1 MPEIWL
7 RYGTTDVVL
16 DIKFENLAKQISSTF
31 QVPLKQEDVKTAITS
46 SVPLTDKML
55 FLGLSGSKAAAKII
69 MMLAEEAH
77 TRGFSFT
84 IDAPHKIASTLR
96 ANLTGIET
104 ISINRISYQSLNERM
119 AKFQSTIIVSSVAY
133 DPLFGFAGAP
143 TTLLRNLLAD
153 QMAEAFKARK
163 DNRPAPGVEGDPLKI
178 ATSAVESIPAAIS
191 IELVANVDNVVG
203 IHIGSIKEA
212 FDKAIAQLQS
222 ISTVEAE
229 PVKCAIMSASDEAS
243 THSTLAS
250 ALNSLWNSIH
260 IVKEGGTAILLAET
274 REGVGGGALQ
284 MFIEGRLK
292 PEQLHLSPYIDGLE
306 HLLFMEQLRLKY
318 EMGLVSTLPHYY
330 AKTKLGFTTYSGTKD
345 ILQKLQEKHGKNFR
359 TLVLSN
365 ADMTLLKPKAG

>member
-1 MPEIWL
+1 
-7 RYGTTDVVL
+7 
-16 DIKFENLAKQISSTF
+16 
-31 QVPLKQEDVKTAITS
+31 
-46 SVPLTDKML
+46 
-55 FLGLSGSKAAAKII
+55 
-69 MMLAEEAH
+69 
-77 TRGFSFT
+77 
-84 IDAPHKIASTLR
+84 
-96 ANLTGIET
+96 
-104 ISINRISYQSLNERM
+104 M

-143 TTLLRNLLAD
+143 TTLLRNLLPD
-153 QMAEAFKARK
+153 QMAEAFKARR
-163 DNRPAPGVEGDPLKI
+163 DNRPAPGVEEDPLKI
-178 ATSAVESIPAAIS
+178 ATSAVESTPAIS
-191 IELVANVDNVVG
+191 IELVANGDNVVG

-229 PVKCAIMSASDEAS
+229 PVKCAIISASDEAS

-318 EMGLVSTLPHYY
+318 GMGLVSTLPHYY
-330 AKTKLGFTTYSGTKD
+330 AKTKLGFATYSGTKD

-365 ADMTLLKPKAG
+365 ADITLLKPKVG

>member
-16 DIKFENLAKQISSTF
+16 DIKFENLASQISSTF
-31 QVPLKQEDVKTAITS
+31 QMPLEQDLKTAITS

-55 FLGLSGSKAAAKII
+55 FLGLSGSKAAAKVI

-77 TRGFSFT
+77 AKGFSFT
-84 IDAPHKIASTLR
+84 IDVPHKIASGLR

-104 ISINRISYQSLNERM
+104 ISINRINYQSLNERM

-133 DPLFGFAGAP
+133 DPLFGFSGAP
-143 TTLLRNLLAD
+143 TTLLRNLLVD

-163 DNRPAPGVEGDPLKI
+163 DNRPAPGVEGEPLKI
-178 ATSAVESIPAAIS
+178 AMYAIESIPAMS
-191 IELVANVDNVVG
+191 IELVANGDNVVG

-229 PVKCAIMSASDEAS
+229 PVKCAIISASDEAS
-243 THSTLAS
+243 THSTLDS

-260 IVKEGGTAILLAET
+260 IVKDGGAAILLAET

-292 PEQLHLSPYIDGLE
+292 PEQLHLSPYIDGIE

-318 EMGLVSTLPHYY
+318 EIGLVSTLPHYY
-330 AKTKLGFTTYSGTKD
+330 AKTKLGFVTYSGTKD
-345 ILQKLQEKHGKNFR
+345 ILQKLQEKYGKHFR

-365 ADMTLLKPKAG
+365 ADITLLKPKAG

>member
-16 DIKFENLAKQISSTF
+16 DIKFENLANHISSTF
-31 QVPLKQEDVKTAITS
+31 QVPQEQEQDIKTALTS
-46 SVPLTDKML
+46 GVALTDKML

-69 MMLAEEAH
+69 MMLAEEAG
-77 TRGFSFT
+77 TRGLSFT
-84 IDAPHKIASTLR
+84 IDVPSKIASTLR
-96 ANLTGIET
+96 SNLSGIET

-119 AKFQSTIIVSSVAY
+119 AKFQNTIIVSSVAY

-143 TTLLRNLLAD
+143 TTLLRNLFAD
-153 QMAEAFKARK
+153 RMAEAFKARK
-163 DNRPAPGVEGDPLKI
+163 DNRPTPGVEGDPLKV
-178 ATSAVESIPAAIS
+178 ATSAVESIPATS
-191 IELVANVDNVVG
+191 VELVANGDNVVG

-212 FDKAIAQLQS
+212 FDKAIAQLHL
-222 ISTVEAE
+222 ISAVEAE
-229 PVKCAIMSASDEAS
+229 PAKCAIISASEEAS

-274 REGVGGGALQ
+274 REGIGGGALQ

-292 PEQLHLSPYIDGLE
+292 QEQLQLSPYINGLE
-306 HLLFMEQLRLKY
+306 HLLFIEELRLKY
-318 EMGLVSTLPHYY
+318 DMGLISTLPHYY
-330 AKTKLGFTTYSGTKD
+330 SKTKLGFTTYSGTED
-345 ILQKLQEKHGKNFR
+345 ILQKLQEKHGKNFK

-365 ADMTLLKPKAG
+365 ADITLLKPKAG

>member
-7 RYGTTDVVL
+7 RYGTTDIVL
-16 DIKFENLAKQISSTF
+16 DIKFENLANQISSTF
-31 QVPLKQEDVKTAITS
+31 QVPLEQDVKTAITS
-46 SVPLTDKML
+46 GVPLTDKML

-77 TRGFSFT
+77 AKGFSFT
-84 IDAPHKIASTLR
+84 LDVPHKIASTLR
-96 ANLTGIET
+96 ANLAGIET
-104 ISINRISYQSLNERM
+104 IPINRISYQSLNERM

-133 DPLFGFAGAP
+133 DPLFGFAGVP
-143 TTLLRNLLAD
+143 TTLLRNLLPD
-153 QMAEAFKARK
+153 QMAEAFKARR
-163 DNRPAPGVEGDPLKI
+163 DNRPAPGVEEDPLKI
-178 ATSAVESIPAAIS
+178 ATSAVESTPATS
-191 IELVANVDNVVG
+191 IELVANGDNVVG

-229 PVKCAIMSASDEAS
+229 SVKCAIISASDEAS

-318 EMGLVSTLPHYY
+318 GMGLVSTLPHYY
-330 AKTKLGFTTYSGTKD
+330 AKTKLGFATYSGTKD

>member
-7 RYGTTDVVL
+7 RYGTTDIVF
-16 DIKFENLAKQISSTF
+16 DIKFENLANQISSTF
-31 QVPLKQEDVKTAITS
+31 QVPLQQDVKTAITS
-46 SVPLTDKML
+46 GVPLTDKML

-77 TRGFSFT
+77 AKGFSFT
-84 IDAPHKIASTLR
+84 LDVPHKIASTLR

-143 TTLLRNLLAD
+143 TTLLRNLLPD
-153 QMAEAFKARK
+153 QMAEAFKARR
-163 DNRPAPGVEGDPLKI
+163 DNRPAPGVEEDPLKI
-178 ATSAVESIPAAIS
+178 ATSAVESTPAIS
-191 IELVANVDNVVG
+191 IELVANGDNVVG

-229 PVKCAIMSASDEAS
+229 PVKCAIISASDEAS

-318 EMGLVSTLPHYY
+318 GMGLVSTLPHYY
-330 AKTKLGFTTYSGTKD
+330 AKTKLGFATYSGTKD

-365 ADMTLLKPKAG
+365 ADITLLKPKAG

>member
-16 DIKFENLAKQISSTF
+16 EIKFENLANQISSRF
-31 QVPLKQEDVKTAITS
+31 QALQEQELKTAVTS
-46 SVPLTDKML
+46 GVPLTDKML
-55 FLGLSGSKAAAKII
+55 FLGLSGSKAAAKIM

-77 TRGFSFT
+77 TKGFTFT
-84 IDAPHKIASTLR
+84 IDVPHNIESSLR

-104 ISINRISYQSLNERM
+104 ISINRINYQSLKERM
-119 AKFQSTIIVSSVAY
+119 AKFHSTIIFSSVAY

-143 TTLLRNLLAD
+143 TTLVRNLLTD
-153 QMAEAFKARK
+153 YMAEAFKARK

-178 ATSAVESIPAAIS
+178 ATYAIESTPATS
-191 IELVANVDNVVG
+191 IELVANTDNVMG

-212 FDKAIAQLQS
+212 FHKAIAQLQS

-229 PVKCAIMSASDEAS
+229 PVKCAIISASDEAS

-274 REGVGGGALQ
+274 RQGVGGGALQ

-306 HLLFMEQLRLKY
+306 HLLFMEQLRLNY
-318 EMGLVSTLPHYY
+318 EIGLASTLPHYY

-345 ILQKLQEKHGKNFR
+345 ILQKLQEKYGKNFR
-359 TLVLSN
+359 ALILSN
-365 ADMTLLKPKAG
+365 ADITLLKPKAR